1 MKARTNQL
9 QAFAQLALVVA
20 QRVIP
25 AHSHKFAPKTYT
37 QPQLLAALLLKEHLR
52 LDYRGAQDLLE
63 LSDGLRSALS
73 LRQAPDHSTLWW
85 FAQHKV
91 TPELLQQALAE
102 TVRLLEDHS
111 SGGSSPGGPPRKG
124 ALRQVALDSTGL
136 FLHHTSRYFEWRAH
150 GGRGQRGWLKWAA
163 ALWTRPQ
170 LVLSQ
175 LVRPA
180 PAGDFSDLVPLAC
193 AAHAVLP
200 FTQLVAD
207 GGYDSEANHRFCRE
221 ELQVE
226 SLIPAH
232 NRRGSRAKTT
242 YRRKMQR
249 LLGLPGTE
257 RRGTERARRDYGQR
271 WKAETLMSVLKRK
284 WGECLSARDA
294 FMQQLQ
300 ALLRGVV
307 YNLHRLT
314 VLGLFCCAQFLL
326 CTLLQRTIYGAFRQS
341 KCL

>member
-9 QAFAQLALVVA
+9 QAFARLALTVSR
-20 QRVIP
+20 RVMP
-25 AHSHKFAPKTYT
+25 AHSHKFSPKTYT
-37 QPQLLAALLLKEHLR
+37 QPQLLACLLLKEHLR

-63 LSDGLRSALS
+63 LSDGLRTALS

-102 TVRLLEDHS
+102 TVRLLEGHDS
-111 SGGSSPGGPPRKG
+111 SGGSSPGGTPRKG
-124 ALRQVALDSTGL
+124 AARQVALDSTGL
-136 FLHHTSRYFEWRAH
+136 FLHHTSRYYEWRARRE
-150 GGRGQRGWLKWAA
+150 RGQRGWLKWAA

-170 LVLSQ
+170 LLLAQ
-175 LVRPA
+175 IVRPA
-180 PAGDFSDLVPLAC
+180 PAGDFSDLVPLAA
-193 AAHAVLP
+193 AAHGVLP
-200 FTQLVAD
+200 FRQLVAD
-207 GGYDSEANHRFCRE
+207 GGYDSEANHRYCRE
-221 ELQVE
+221 ELRAE

-232 NRRGSRAKTT
+232 NRRGVRAKTP

-249 LLGLPGTE
+249 LLGVRGTD

-284 WGECLSARDA
+284 WGECLSARVA
-294 FMQQLQ
+294 PMQQLQ

-314 VLGLFCCAQFLL
+314 VLGVFCCVQLWRRAA
-326 CTLLQRTIYGAFRQS
+326 LQRAIY
-341 KCL
+341 

>member
-9 QAFAQLALVVA
+9 QAFARLALTVSR
-20 QRVIP
+20 RVLP
-25 AHSHKFAPKTYT
+25 AHGHKFSPKTYT
-37 QPQLLAALLLKEHLR
+37 QPQLLACLLLKEHLR

-63 LSDGLRSALS
+63 LSDGLREALS

-102 TVRLLEDHS
+102 TVGLLEGHGPP
-111 SGGSSPGGPPRKG
+111 GGSPTGGAHGKG
-124 ALRQVALDSTGL
+124 PVKQVALDSTGL
-136 FLHHTSRYFEWRAH
+136 FLHHTSRYYEWRARR
-150 GGRGQRGWLKWAA
+150 GRGQRGWLKWAA

-170 LVLSQ
+170 LLLAQ

-180 PAGDFSDLVPLAC
+180 PAGDLSNLVPLASP
-193 AAHAVLP
+193 ARRVLA
-200 FTQLVAD
+200 FRRLVAD
-207 GGYDSEANHRFCRE
+207 GGYDSEANHRYCRDG
-221 ELQVE
+221 LRVE

-232 NRRGSRAKTT
+232 NRRGTHAKTP

-249 LLGLPGTE
+249 LLGVPGTE

-271 WKAETLMSVLKRK
+271 WKAETLMSVIKRK
-284 WGECLSARDA
+284 WGECLSARVVP
-294 FMQQLQ
+294 MQQLQ

-314 VLGLFCCAQFLL
+314 VLGVFCCVQLWL
-326 CTLLQRTIYGAFRQS
+326 HELLQRAIH
-341 KCL
+341 

>member
-9 QAFAQLALVVA
+9 QAFARLALTVSR
-20 QRVIP
+20 RVLP
-25 AHSHKFAPKTYT
+25 AHGHKFSPKTYT
-37 QPQLLAALLLKEHLR
+37 QPQLLACLLLKEHLR

-63 LSDGLRSALS
+63 LSDGLREALG

-102 TVRLLEDHS
+102 TVRLLEGHDS
-111 SGGSSPGGPPRKG
+111 PGGSSPGRAQGKG
-124 ALRQVALDSTGL
+124 SAKQVALDSTGL
-136 FLHHTSRYFEWRAH
+136 FLHHTSRYYEWRARRE
-150 GGRGQRGWLKWAA
+150 RGQRGWLKWAA

-170 LVLSQ
+170 LLLAQ

-180 PAGDFSDLVPLAC
+180 PAGDFSDLVPLAS
-193 AAHAVLP
+193 AARGVLA
-200 FTQLVAD
+200 FRQLVAD
-207 GGYDSEANHRFCRE
+207 GGYDSEANHRYCRD

-232 NRRGSRAKTT
+232 NRRGARAKTP

-249 LLGLPGTE
+249 LLGVRGTD
-257 RRGTERARRDYGQR
+257 RRGTGRARRDYAQR
-271 WKAETLMSVLKRK
+271 WKAETLMSVIKRK
-284 WGECLSARDA
+284 WGECLSARGVT
-294 FMQQLQ
+294 MQQLQ

-314 VLGLFCCAQFLL
+314 VLGVFCCVQLWL
-326 CTLLQRTIYGAFRQS
+326 HELLQRAIY
-341 KCL
+341 

>member
-9 QAFAQLALVVA
+9 QVFAQLALSVA

-25 AHSHKFAPKTYT
+25 AHAHKFAPKTYS
-37 QPQLLAALLLKEHLR
+37 QPQLLACLLLKEHLR

-63 LSDGLRSALS
+63 LSDGLRRALS

-91 TPELLQQALAE
+91 TAELLQQALEE
-102 TVRLLEDHS
+102 TVHCLDEQEPPS
-111 SGGSSPGGPPRKG
+111 SPTSGGDEPSRKKS
-124 ALRQVALDSTGL
+124 ARQVALDSTGL
-136 FLHHTSRYFEWRAH
+136 FLHHTSRYYEWRAKRE
-150 GGRGQRGWLKWAA
+150 RGQRGWLKWAG
-163 ALWTRPQ
+163 ALWTGPQ
-170 LVLSQ
+170 LLLSQ

-180 PAGDFSDLVPLAC
+180 PAGDFADLVPLA
-193 AAHAVLP
+193 ASAYAVLP
-200 FTQLVAD
+200 YTQLVAD
-207 GGYDSEANHRFCRE
+207 GGYDSESNHRFCRE
-221 ELQVE
+221 ELRVE

-232 NRRGSRAKTT
+232 NRRGRRAKTT

-249 LLGLPGTE
+249 LLGVPGTE
-257 RRGTERARRDYGQR
+257 RRGTRRARRDYGQR

-294 FMQQLQ
+294 AMQQLQ

-314 VLGLFCCAQFLL
+314 VLGVFCCVQLLL
-326 CTLLQRTIYGAFRQS
+326 CSLLQRTIY
-341 KCL
+341 

>member
-9 QAFAQLALVVA
+9 QAFAQLALTVSR
-20 QRVIP
+20 RVLP
-25 AHSHKFAPKTYT
+25 EHGHKFSPKTYT
-37 QPQLLAALLLKEHLR
+37 QPQLLACLLLKEHLR

-63 LSDGLRSALS
+63 LSDGLREALG

-102 TVRLLEDHS
+102 TVRLLAEQD
-111 SGGSSPGGPPRKG
+111 SSPGGPPAVPPAGKKS
-124 ALRQVALDSTGL
+124 ARQVALDSTGL
-136 FLHHTSRYFEWRAH
+136 FLHHTSRYYEWRSRRE
-150 GGRGQRGWLKWAA
+150 RGQRGWLKWAA

-170 LVLSQ
+170 MLLAQ

-180 PAGDFSDLVPLAC
+180 PAGDFADLLPLAS
-193 AAHAVLP
+193 AAYDVLP
-200 FTQLVAD
+200 FGQLVAD
-207 GGYDSEANHRFCRE
+207 GGYDSEANHRYCRE
-221 ELQVE
+221 GLRAE

-232 NRRGSRAKTT
+232 NRRGSGAKTP

-249 LLGLPGTE
+249 LLGVRGTD
-257 RRGTERARRDYGQR
+257 RRGTERACRDYRQR

-284 WGECLSARDA
+284 WGECLSARGVA
-294 FMQQLQ
+294 MQQLQ

-307 YNLHRLT
+307 YNLHRLA
-314 VLGLFCCAQFLL
+314 VLGVFCCVQFWLHA
-326 CTLLQRTIYGAFRQS
+326 LLQRTIY
-341 KCL
+341 

>member
-1 MKARTNQL
+1 MKTRTNQL
-9 QAFAQLALVVA
+9 QAFARLALIVA

-37 QPQLLAALLLKEHLR
+37 QPQLLACLLVKEHLR

-102 TVRLLEDHS
+102 TVRCLDEPEPP
-111 SGGSSPGGPPRKG
+111 SSPPSGAAPRSQRKS
-124 ALRQVALDSTGL
+124 ARQQQQVALDSTGL
-136 FLHHTSRYFEWRAH
+136 FLHHTSRYYEWRSRRERA
-150 GGRGQRGWLKWAA
+150 QRGWLKWAG
-163 ALWTRPQ
+163 ALWTAPQ
-170 LVLSQ
+170 LLLAQ

-180 PAGDFSDLVPLAC
+180 PAGDFSDLVPLA
-193 AAHAVLP
+193 ALAYAVRP
-200 FTQLVAD
+200 YTQLVAD

-221 ELQVE
+221 ELRVE

-232 NRRGSRAKTT
+232 NRRGRRAKTT
-242 YRRKMQR
+242 YRRQMQR
-249 LLGLPGTE
+249 LLGMRGTE
-257 RRGTERARRDYGQR
+257 RRGTHRARRDYGQR

-294 FMQQLQ
+294 AMQQLQ

-314 VLGLFCCAQFLL
+314 VLGVFWCVQLWLS
-326 CTLLQRTIYGAFRQS
+326 TLLQRTSY
-341 KCL
+341 

>member
-20 QRVIP
+20 RKVIP

-37 QPQLLAALLLKEHLR
+37 QPQLLACLLIKEHLR

-63 LSDGLRSALS
+63 LSDGLRTALG

-85 FAQHKV
+85 FAQHKL
-91 TPELLQQALAE
+91 TPELLQQALEE
-102 TVRLLEDHS
+102 TVRLLEAGRGAPDEPP
-111 SGGSSPGGPPRKG
+111 GGSPSGKK
-124 ALRQVALDSTGL
+124 ATRQVALDSTGL
-136 FLHHTSRYFEWRAH
+136 FLHHTSRYYEWRARRE
-150 GGRGQRGWLKWAA
+150 RGQRGWLKWAA
-163 ALWTRPQ
+163 ALWTGPQ
-170 LVLSQ
+170 LLLAQ

-180 PAGDFSDLVPLAC
+180 PAGDFADLVPLAASAYGVC
-193 AAHAVLP
+193 P
-200 FTQLVAD
+200 FKQLVAD

-221 ELQVE
+221 QLLVE

-232 NRRGSRAKTT
+232 NRRGVRAKTI
-242 YRRKMQR
+242 YRRRMQR
-249 LLGLPGTE
+249 LLGVPGTE

-271 WKAETLMSVLKRK
+271 WKAETLMSVVKRK

-294 FMQQLQ
+294 AMQKLQ

-314 VLGLFCCAQFLL
+314 VLGLFCCAQLLL
-326 CTLLQRTIYGAFRQS
+326 CTLLQRAAY
-341 KCL
+341 

>member
-1 MKARTNQL
+1 MKARSNQL

-25 AHSHKFAPKTYT
+25 KHSHKFAPKTYT
-37 QPQLLAALLLKEHLR
+37 QPQLLACLLVKEHLR
-52 LDYRGAQDLLE
+52 LDYRGTQDLLE
-63 LSDGLRSALS
+63 LSDGLRSALG

-91 TPELLQQALAE
+91 TPELLQQALEE
-102 TVRLLEDHS
+102 TVRCLDEQEPPSTPS
-111 SGGSSPGGPPRKG
+111 SGGVEPSKKKS
-124 ALRQVALDSTGL
+124 ARQVALDSTGL
-136 FLHHTSRYFEWRAH
+136 FLHHTSRYYEWRARRE
-150 GGRGQRGWLKWAA
+150 RGQRGWLKWAA
-163 ALWTRPQ
+163 ALWTGPQ

-180 PAGDFSDLVPLAC
+180 PAGDFADLVPLAC
-193 AAHAVLP
+193 AAHSVLP
-200 FTQLVAD
+200 YTQLVAD

-221 ELQVE
+221 ELKVE

-232 NRRGSRAKTT
+232 NRRGTRAKTT

-249 LLGLPGTE
+249 LLGVPGSE
-257 RRGTERARRDYGQR
+257 RRGTARAQRDYGQR

-284 WGECLSARDA
+284 WGECLSARHA
-294 FMQQLQ
+294 AMQQLQ

-314 VLGLFCCAQFLL
+314 VLGLFWCVQLLL
-326 CTLLQRTIYGAFRQS
+326 CTPLQRTIY
-341 KCL
+341 